1 MLKIVSPCLTA
12 VPPSGASGLCPKVEF
27 APNQKSVSNSWHIL
41 AEVQGHWS
49 TWIHLVHMVHMAHI
63 PSSLIGLSK
72 MGPDCLKRNIQNM
85 ACSAETDLDLRSHLG
100 LKSFANHLPEIE
112 LEWRVWWVWMAPPA
126 SKLHAKAACQFYLN
140 QNKSLQKQHSM
151 VYSICLFVLR
161 YRTMMDP
168 PVPTASRRAI
178 ALLLEL
184 KPDKQKWLCARTDLR
199 QKQPLKSL
207 KWEEQRSVASWH
219 CRPCCSPRL
228 MLRTLWP

>member
-27 APNQKSVSNSWHIL
+27 APNKKSVSNSW
-41 AEVQGHWS
+41 
-49 TWIHLVHMVHMAHI
+49 HMVHMAHI

-151 VYSICLFVLR
+151 VYSICILFICLFYNDGPSCANR
-161 YRTMMDP
+161 FKARHCFAFGTE
-168 PVPTASRRAI
+168 SR
-178 ALLLEL
+178 
-184 KPDKQKWLCARTDLR
+184 
-199 QKQPLKSL
+199 
-207 KWEEQRSVASWH
+207 
-219 CRPCCSPRL
+219 
-228 MLRTLWP
+228 